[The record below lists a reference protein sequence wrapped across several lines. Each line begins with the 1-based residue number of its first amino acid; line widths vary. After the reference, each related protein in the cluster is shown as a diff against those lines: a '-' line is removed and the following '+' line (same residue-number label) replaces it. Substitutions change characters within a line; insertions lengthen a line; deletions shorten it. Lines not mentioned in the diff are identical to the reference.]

1 MPYLF
6 SGKRLATVL
15 AAGLPLLLLVAVAA
29 VERGQAFVAAPRVRV
44 VVTTTMMGAAV
55 ADLAFDWCEPLP
67 LYPSAGCPGHFDL
80 TPRAMADVEDAAL
93 VLVHDYQE
101 PLRARVAAAG
111 RPWRSLPTT
120 GTQALPGPYLDLCA
134 EVARALAAAFPTHA
148 PALQARLNDLR
159 RTLPADANRHRQ
171 HAESV
176 MRGRCCLV
184 ASFQSDFV
192 TWVGARPAVTFDR
205 SEEIS
210 LRDMDR
216 LTKQSRSAGVT
227 AIVGNEPWGD
237 REARA
242 LGAALGIPWTLL
254 GNYPDAAEP
263 GAWLRLVQ
271 ANCERLAGLA
281 GDQ

>member
-1 MPYLF
+1 MPYQF
-6 SGKRLATVL
+6 SGKRVATVL
-15 AAGLPLLLLVAVAA
+15 VAA
-29 VERGQAFVAAPRVRV
+29 WLLFFLGSAANRCEASVAAPRVRV

-67 LYPSAGCPGHFDL
+67 LYPAAGCPGHFDL
-80 TPRAMADVEDAAL
+80 TPRSMAEVEDAAL

-111 RPWRSLPTT
+111 RPWRALPTT

-134 EVARALAAAFPTHA
+134 EVARALAAAFPAHA
-148 PALQARLNDLR
+148 PALQSRLNDLR
-159 RTLPADANRHRQ
+159 RTLPAEAERHRQ
-171 HAESV
+171 RAESV
-176 MRGRCCLV
+176 VRGRSCLV
-184 ASFQSDFV
+184 ASFQADFV
-192 TWVGARPAVTFDR
+192 TWTGARPVVTFDR
-205 SEEIS
+205 SDEIS
-210 LRDMDR
+210 LREMDR
-216 LTKQSRSAGVT
+216 MTKQSRAARVV

-242 LGAALGIPWTLL
+242 LGAALGVPWVLL
-254 GNYPDAAEP
+254 GNYPEAAEP

-271 ANCERLAGLA
+271 VNCDRLVDLA